1 MMRIRPFCER
11 IAAIAAAALVAAVL
25 AGCSDSKE
33 KWASQGASESQ
44 MSLDRA
50 YCRKRADEVAG
61 AEFEQD
67 LSSSRIGSGGSSS
80 VLEGFAQ
87 TDAKRYRRKLF
98 ESCMG
103 SLGYTRVQ

>member
-1 MMRIRPFCER
+1 MKQTLRFRDWIV
-11 IAAIAAAALVAAVL
+11 AAAAVVLVAGFL
-25 AGCSDSKE
+25 AGCSEPKE
-33 KWASQGASESQ
+33 KWEAQGATESQ
-44 MSLDRA
+44 VSLDRA

-67 LSSSRIGSGGSSS
+67 LSSSRIGGGSSS

-98 ESCMG
+98 TSCMG
-103 SLGYTRVQ
+103 SLGYKQVQ